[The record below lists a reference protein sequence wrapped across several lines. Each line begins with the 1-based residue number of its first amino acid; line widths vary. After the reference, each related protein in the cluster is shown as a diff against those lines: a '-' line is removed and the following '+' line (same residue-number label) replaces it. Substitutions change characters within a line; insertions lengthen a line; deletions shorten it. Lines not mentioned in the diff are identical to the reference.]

1 MTENH
6 DRSARFLSLAV
17 HEFRTPVSVVS
28 GYLRMLLH
36 HFGDSLTDQQRALV
50 ELGEKSCGTLASLLA
65 ELSEV
70 AQIEGGQVAFRRDVV
85 RLVPLLADVAKDV
98 HEGQDRGLS
107 LSLRPST
114 PDVQVLGD
122 AARLSSAFGTLA
134 TAVLRERSEGTP
146 MELACHIVDTADG
159 RVVKTA
165 IAEAGTIEAVLAAGD
180 HDTFDEFRGGLGFR
194 LVLAARIIGAHGG
207 RIVTPVAARGRLAI
221 LVSLPVAPDAES
233 IG

>member
-28 GYLRMLLH
+28 GYLRMLLR
-36 HFGDSLTDQQRALV
+36 HFGDSLTDQQRTLL
-50 ELGEKSCGTLASLLA
+50 ELGEKSCGTLAALLG
-65 ELSEV
+65 ELSEL
-70 AQIEGGQVAFRRDVV
+70 AQVEGGQATIRHELV

-98 HEGQDRGLS
+98 HEGEDRGVTLS
-107 LSLRPST
+107 VRPGA

-122 AARLSSAFGTLA
+122 PARLAVAFGTLA
-134 TAVLRERSEGTP
+134 SAVLRERADATP
-146 MELACHIVDTADG
+146 MEVACRIEETGDG

-165 IAEAGTIEAVLAAGD
+165 IADAAAIDGVLATDEEGA
-180 HDTFDEFRGGLGFR
+180 FDEFRGGLGFR
-194 LVLAARIIGAHGG
+194 LILASRVVSAHGG
-207 RIVTPVAARGRLAI
+207 RIVSPVAARGRLAI